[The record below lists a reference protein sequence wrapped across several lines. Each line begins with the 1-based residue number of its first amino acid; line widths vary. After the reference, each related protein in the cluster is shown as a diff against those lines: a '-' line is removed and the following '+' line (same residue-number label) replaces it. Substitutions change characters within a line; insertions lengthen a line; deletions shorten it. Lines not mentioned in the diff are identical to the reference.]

1 MRPISFDDYCRA
13 VRQASVQ
20 FVLTQRAMEPWCLHF
35 AQYQST
41 AVQFGSDGGASIADG
56 VVSETNYILIGRHRP
71 SPANIN
77 LNGERLDPQDF
88 ALLPPGGRFIFASDG
103 PRTWFAVTIPRSIVD
118 GIWLSNERLR
128 LRISNKKA
136 CIVPVDVETARTLVS
151 QAERFLHL
159 SNAPADP
166 NEMIEA
172 ESHLVGTARSIIS
185 QDCIAARASL
195 EHLKAN
201 EIVGTAIASL
211 SQPEF
216 FETWY
221 VEDLARAAQVHP
233 RTLLRAFHRVVGMG
247 PVKYLRFRQ
256 LNDIRRELCAAGD
269 HGRTVTEVLHGL
281 GASDMG
287 RVSGAY
293 KSLFGETPSET
304 LRTAIRSAGMQSAAA
319 E

>member
-20 FVLTQRAMEPWCLHF
+20 FVLTRRAVEPWWLHF
-35 AQYQST
+35 AQCQST
-41 AVQFGSDGGASIADG
+41 AVQFGRDGGASIADG
-56 VVSETNYILIGRHRP
+56 VVSDSNYILMGRHRP
-71 SPANIN
+71 SVANISI
-77 LNGERLDPQDF
+77 NGERLDPQDF
-88 ALLPPGGRFIFASDG
+88 VLLPPGGHFIFASDG

-136 CIVPVDVETARTLVS
+136 CVVPVDLETGRSFAS
-151 QAERFLHL
+151 QAERLLEL
-159 SNAPADP
+159 SHTPADP
-166 NEMIEA
+166 DESLEA
-172 ESHLVGTARSIIS
+172 ASHLIGTARTIIS

-201 EIVGTAIASL
+201 EIVGAAIASL
-211 SQPEF
+211 NQPEL

-256 LNDIRRELCAAGD
+256 LNDIRRELCAAGE

-304 LRTAIRSAGMQSAAA
+304 LRRAIRSAGMQSAAA